1 MISPTMV
8 KIISHLPKGLVAFVS
23 KKVLNGYLKKYANI
37 EVKGLENLKDISRLK
52 KPILFICNHL
62 SNSDALVI
70 NHVLKDQDIT
80 FVAGIKLSHNALT
93 NLGISITKTIPIKPN
108 TADKDSIS
116 NIVKTL
122 RGGNN
127 ILIFPEGTRS
137 RVGSMIE
144 GKKGVVLIQKL
155 SKATVIPM
163 SIMGS
168 EKLLPINEQ
177 GMEKEKFQYADV
189 KITIGKSLDMPV
201 REEGEEKHQ
210 YEDRVLNYMMK
221 NIAALLPKE
230 YQGVYKIDNK

>member
-8 KIISHLPKGLVAFVS
+8 KIISHLPKGLVTSVS
-23 KKVLNGYLKKYANI
+23 KKILNGYLKKYANI
-37 EVKGLENLKDISRLK
+37 EVKGLENLKDVK

-70 NHVLKDQDIT
+70 NHILKDQDIT
-80 FVAGIKLSHNALT
+80 YVAGIKLSHNPLT
-93 NLGISITKTIPIKPN
+93 NLGISMTKTITIKPN

-116 NIVKTL
+116 NIIKTL
-122 RGGNN
+122 RSGNN

-163 SIMGS
+163 SISGT
-168 EKLLPINEQ
+168 EKLLPISEE

-189 KITIGKSLDMPV
+189 KITIGKALDIPK
-201 REEGEEKHQ
+201 REDGEEKHH
-210 YEDRVLNYMMK
+210 YEDRVLNYMME
-221 NIAALLPKE
+221 NIAVLLPKE